1 MKSKMVIT
9 GGGGF
14 CGTHLADRFMDRYQ
28 ITLFDNFERNALRF
42 APHVQRS
49 ANVEVVSGNVL
60 DPDLLHKALA
70 GADIVVHLAAVAGV
84 SNYYERSL
92 ATLQVN
98 ILGTFNVLEA
108 AVAARVGRLIYFST
122 SEIYGSVAE
131 NVKETA
137 ALTSGPV
144 SDRRWVYSVSKLAG
158 EHIVLRYGETY
169 DLKVSVVRPFN
180 VYGPRQIGEGAI
192 SNFLRRLAQ
201 GEPLKIYG
209 EGTDVRA
216 WCHVRDLVKAVD
228 LMVPSEGAVGQS
240 FNIGNPAARLSTAE
254 LAEKIIALYGQGTI
268 ERVPMR
274 HSPIHTRAPN
284 IDLARSVLG
293 FEPAVDLDSGLKDT
307 LEWFLR
313 ERP

>member
-1 MKSKMVIT
+1 MVSKMVIT

-14 CGTHLADRFMDRYQ
+14 CGTHLADHFMGRCQ

-42 APHVQRS
+42 APHLLRS
-49 ANVEVVSGNVL
+49 SDIEVISGDVL
-60 DPDLLHKALA
+60 DRDSLRIALA
-70 GADIVVHLAAVAGV
+70 RADVVIHLAAIAGV

-108 AVAARVGRLIYFST
+108 AVAAGVGRLIYFST
-122 SEIYGSVAE
+122 SEVYGSIAE
-131 NVKETA
+131 NVSETA

-144 SDRRWVYSVSKLAG
+144 SERRWVYSASKLAG
-158 EHIVLRYGETY
+158 EHIVLRYGETHGIR
-169 DLKVSVVRPFN
+169 VSVVRPFN

-201 GEPLKIYG
+201 GEPLEIYG

-216 WCHVRDLVKAVD
+216 WCHVRDLVKAID
-228 LMVPSEGAVGQS
+228 LMLPREEAIGKS
-240 FNIGNPAARLSTAE
+240 FNIGNPAARLNTAE
-254 LAEKIIALYGQGTI
+254 LAGKIIALHGQGKVQ
-268 ERVPMR
+268 RVPMK
-274 HSPIHTRAPN
+274 HSPIHLRTPN
-284 IDLARSVLG
+284 VDLARSVFG
-293 FEPAVDLDSGLKDT
+293 FEPAVDLDAGLKDT